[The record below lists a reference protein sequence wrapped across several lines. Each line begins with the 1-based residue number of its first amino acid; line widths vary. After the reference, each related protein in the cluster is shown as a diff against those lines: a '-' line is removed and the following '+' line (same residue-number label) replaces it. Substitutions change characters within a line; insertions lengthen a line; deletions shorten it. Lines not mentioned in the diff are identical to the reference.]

1 MGWDWISPG
10 GVIYRA
16 TYAAYNGDF
25 DDHGDYIGGDYD
37 DQWLNH
43 TIDVDHDEAN
53 DAVRRVG
60 WEVWEPFRGLIKT
73 FVASHFCRQVRTK
86 TTPKTLSKHFQ
97 NFLLG

>member
-37 DQWLNH
+37 DQ
-43 TIDVDHDEAN
+43 
-53 DAVRRVG
+53 
-60 WEVWEPFRGLIKT
+60 
-73 FVASHFCRQVRTK
+73 
-86 TTPKTLSKHFQ
+86 
-97 NFLLG
+97 